1 MKRIVSRIMLTVIP
15 ALAILCAAAQ
25 NNVSFSGSIV
35 DSSNS
40 RPIPGATV
48 TLQKGDLH
56 RHTITNEVGL
66 FSLSELDSGFYKLNI
81 SGVGYR
87 PFTRDSVL
95 IKETSTHSN
104 NFLLNPEGKTLAEIT
119 VTPNQPYI
127 SQSADKITLNVA
139 ASPIAAGSNAW
150 DVLQH
155 APGVVN
161 ENGNLKFRGSPV
173 NVLIEG
179 RPSHLSGEE
188 LKNMLS
194 AMPANGIAKVEILP
208 DPSSKY
214 DAQGGSVINI
224 KLAKNKNFGTNGTL
238 TMGSG
243 LGHWLLYNGG
253 VSLNHRNK
261 KMNVYGSYDYMHNKQ
276 YYDNFS
282 DRIFDDGSIYEKEYD
297 VRTRYN
303 HSGKAGLDY
312 DLTDKTSIGFLA
324 TGFVNY
330 RDREVDNQSWLYRS
344 TSPADSSSR
353 VFTNGSARFGSP
365 SVNLYLKTMLDT
377 SGKELAINANYFNYN
392 KKWNDDFITRYYDE
406 KDTEYGQ
413 PYLLRDFSPA
423 NNEVLSATAD
433 YVHPVKS
440 GRWEAGL
447 KTALTTTDN
456 DLLWEYADDGGDWK
470 TDHGKTNRFIYKELI
485 HAAYTSLY
493 KKIKQYSFQMGLR
506 AEYTYTTG
514 RLVTLQQTHTN
525 DYINLFPNLK
535 LQYAPSSM
543 HQWSLGYRKSI
554 QRFDFGIVNPFIVYQ
569 SQYSYSQGNPDI
581 RPMIMHSITLDHSWK
596 YQLFSS
602 LRYTKVK
609 DAISLIYLQKPGSEA
624 IISSFDNL
632 STGDIISATIT
643 WMGRFLNGKWIS
655 TNTVGGYYSKYR
667 TEGEKLQ
674 LQNAQV
680 TGYLNSYNSFQF
692 KRGLSGEFTA
702 MYRSPAASGAFK
714 MKSYFTSSAGLAK
727 DIWKKK
733 ASLKLNV
740 KDIFNTESNRFDVN
754 YQGIQTYYK
763 NKTESR
769 TANLSFTWKFGNSR
783 VKASKKRETGMED
796 ESSRMGAN

>member
-1 MKRIVSRIMLTVIP
+1 MKRIVSRIMLTVVP
-15 ALAILCAAAQ
+15 PMFAFFAAAQ
-25 NNVSFSGSIV
+25 DKVSFSGIIS
-35 DSSNS
+35 DSANA
-40 RPIPGATV
+40 RPLQGATV
-48 TLQKGDLH
+48 TIQKDSVR
-56 RHTITNEVGL
+56 RHAITNENGA
-66 FSLSELDSGFYKLNI
+66 FSFSSVAAGFYKLNI

-87 PFTRDSVL
+87 PIIRDSFL
-95 IKETSTHSN
+95 IKEVFARSDS
-104 NFLLNPEGKTLAEIT
+104 FRLNPEGKTLAEIT

-155 APGVVN
+155 APGVVE

-224 KLAKNKNFGTNGTL
+224 KLTKNKNFGTNGTL
-238 TMGSG
+238 NLGAG
-243 LGHWLLYNGG
+243 LGHWLRYNGG
-253 VSLNHRNK
+253 ISLNHRNK
-261 KMNVYGSYDYMHNKQ
+261 KMNVYGSYDYMQNKQ
-276 YYDNFS
+276 YYEKFS
-282 DRIFDDGSIYEKEYD
+282 ERILDDGNIFENEYD

-344 TSPADSSSR
+344 ASPADSSSR
-353 VFTNGSARFGSP
+353 VFTNGSARLASP
-365 SVNLYLKTMLDT
+365 SVNLYLKTVLDT

-406 KDTEYGQ
+406 KGTEYGQ
-413 PYLLRDFSPA
+413 PYLLRDSSPA
-423 NNEVLSATAD
+423 GNEVLSATAD

-456 DLLWEYADDGGDWK
+456 DLLWEYADAGGDWE

-493 KKIKQYSFQMGLR
+493 KKIKKYSFQMGLR
-506 AEYTYTTG
+506 AEYTHTSG
-514 RLVTLQQTHTN
+514 QSVTLQQANTN

-535 LQYAPSSM
+535 LQYAPSPM
-543 HQWSLGYRKSI
+543 QQWSLGYRKSI
-554 QRFDFGIVNPFIVYQ
+554 QRFDFNIVNPFIVYQ
-569 SQYSYSQGNPDI
+569 SQFSYSQGNPNI
-581 RPMIMHSITLDHSWK
+581 RPMIMHSISLDHSWK

-602 LRYTKVK
+602 LRYTYVK
-609 DAISLIYLQKPGSEA
+609 DAISLIYLQKPGSDA
-624 IISSFDNL
+624 IISSYENL
-632 STGDIISATIT
+632 NAADILSATIT

-667 TEGEKLQ
+667 TDGEKLQ

-680 TGYLNSYNSFQF
+680 TGYFNSHNNFQI
-692 KRGLSGEFTA
+692 KKGLSAEFTA

-714 MKSYFTSSAGLAK
+714 MKSYFTSGAGLAK
-727 DIWKKK
+727 DILKKK

-740 KDIFNTESNRFDVN
+740 KDIFNTESYRFDVN
-754 YQGIQTYYK
+754 YQGIHTYYK

-769 TANLSFTWKFGNSR
+769 AANLSFIWKFGNNH

-796 ESSRMGAN
+796 ESGRMGAN